1 MQEAK
6 FMTDQTNQEEQPKKK
21 ISLQE
26 AIQQQLANKK
36 SQSQSG
42 KAGVNG
48 PQSLKKLQSQQTN
61 KVTATRRRMG
71 AK

>member
-1 MQEAK
+1 MV
-6 FMTDQTNQEEQPKKK
+6 DQTNQNEQPKKK

-36 SQSQSG
+36 SQMQAGNSG
-42 KAGVNG
+42 NGG
-48 PQSLKKLQSQQTN
+48 PQSLKKMKSQQTN
-61 KVTATRRRMG
+61 NVMNSRRRKG

>member
-1 MQEAK
+1 
-6 FMTDQTNQEEQPKKK
+6 MTDQTNQSEQPKKK

-36 SQSQSG
+36 SQLQQG
-42 KAGVNG
+42 KAGNG
-48 PQSLKKLQSQQTN
+48 GPESLKKLKSQQTN
-61 KVTATRRRMG
+61 KVMNARRRMG